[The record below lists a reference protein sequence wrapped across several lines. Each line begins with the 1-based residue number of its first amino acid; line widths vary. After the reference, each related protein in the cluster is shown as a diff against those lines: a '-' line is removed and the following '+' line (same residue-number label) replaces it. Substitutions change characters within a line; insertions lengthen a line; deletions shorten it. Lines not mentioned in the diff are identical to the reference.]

1 MLCSKIGKVIWI
13 IETEE
18 KEYVPLLNVN
28 SMSANNNIR

>member
-18 KEYVPLLNVN
+18 TEYVSLLKLDECAFTL
-28 SMSANNNIR
+28 M